1 MNNLTKS
8 NSVNN
13 AVSNPPV
20 AQPVKSQ
27 LVDKK
32 ITGKIDQSDTPS
44 LMRSISLKTITNV
57 NKENNIPKTFAM
69 KGKLNPNDPQKAKII
84 TQRKFE

>member
-1 MNNLTKS
+1 MAAKS

-13 AVSNPPV
+13 AVSSPPV

-32 ITGKIDQSDTPS
+32 ITGKIDQNDTPS
-44 LMRSISLKTITNV
+44 FIRPISLKTITNV
-57 NKENNIPKTFAM
+57 NKENNIPRTFAIN
-69 KGKLNPNDPQKAKII
+69 GKLNPNAPHKAKII